1 MISITHNKEAAR
13 ALKNAVIGID
23 GIRQN
28 PKGTVIE
35 YHIGS
40 WVDNVGTTA
49 VGKMAM
55 KLYQEGHVVLC
66 QKLLRGGDDP
76 QYGYWAVV
84 K

>member
-1 MISITHNKEAAR
+1 MISITRNKEAAR

-28 PKGTVIE
+28 PVGTVIE

-40 WVDNVGTTA
+40 WVDNIGTSA

-55 KLYQEGHVVLC
+55 KLYQEGHVHLV
-66 QKLLRGGDDP
+66 QKLLRSGDDP

-84 K
+84 R